1 MLGPVEGQFEVFL
14 AADIVF
20 VAVRQGAQLAL
31 VHFQFAFFVDFKEK
45 QFRVLAE
52 PPVVAVALQNT
63 FSLGAETVVADLVVR
78 AIGGEGIGVGVD
90 KAGTA
95 GKQQSAARALMLVK
109 DNAVLRKFL
118 FIEYRL

>member
-1 MLGPVEGQFEVFL
+1 MLKYYPDTLLKVL
-14 AADIVF
+14 LIP
-20 VAVRQGAQLAL
+20 
-31 VHFQFAFFVDFKEK
+31 FFVDFKEK

-63 FSLGAETVVADLVVR
+63 FSLGAEAVVADLVVR

-95 GKQQSAARALMLVK
+95 GKQQCARQGLNV
-109 DNAVLRKFL
+109 R
-118 FIEYRL
+118 